1 MYNNAKV
8 MMEIRMAHQTWQFL
22 TNIKSP
28 LSRDANRLKNNPGK
42 IARPSWVLAIL
53 LFRQP
58 VQTKPRSF
66 MTSIFA

>member
-28 LSRDANRLKNNPGK
+28 LSRDANRLKNNPDK
-42 IARPSWVLAIL
+42 IARLPWVLAIL